1 MAKGIRER
9 EFQNLMIQWSLPM
22 GWGFTA
28 GRSLPRETTQ
38 TVLASHLRDAIVRLN
53 PGVIDGFDVDA
64 VVEEIVATV
73 NAVEGGLVRAN
84 EQVLRLLRGQKEFRD
99 HDGVWHALKII
110 DFEHPDRQHAGRV
123 GRGDHH
129 RPRQDLPPVRPRVL
143 GQRTAAGRCRGE
155 VPDRGIRMG
164 RRRPRDQR
172 RVRHRV
178 PVVLHPQRL
187 RRRLRR
193 AEAAVR
199 RRRRAHEPVGA
210 VPVYRR

>member
-22 GWGFTA
+22 GWGYTA

-38 TVLASHLRDAIVRLN
+38 TVLASQLRDAIVRLN

-99 HDGVWHALKII
+99 ADGVWHALKVI
-110 DFEHPDRQHAGRV
+110 DFEHPDRVTRWSC
-123 GRGDHH
+123 
-129 RPRQDLPPVRPRVL
+129 
-143 GQRTAAGRCRGE
+143 RTR
-155 VPDRGIRMG
+155 
-164 RRRPRDQR
+164 
-172 RVRHRV
+172 
-178 PVVLHPQRL
+178 
-187 RRRLRR
+187 
-193 AEAAVR
+193 
-199 RRRRAHEPVGA
+199 
-210 VPVYRR
+210 

>member
-38 TVLASHLRDAIVRLN
+38 TVLVSQLRDAIVRLN

-99 HDGVWHALKII
+99 A
-110 DFEHPDRQHAGRV
+110 
-123 GRGDHH
+123 
-129 RPRQDLPPVRPRVL
+129 
-143 GQRTAAGRCRGE
+143 
-155 VPDRGIRMG
+155 
-164 RRRPRDQR
+164 RRRVARPEG
-172 RVRHRV
+172 H
-178 PVVLHPQRL
+178 RL
-187 RRRLRR
+187 RAPRPPTRWSCRTR
-193 AEAAVR
+193 
-199 RRRRAHEPVGA
+199 
-210 VPVYRR
+210 